1 MATAP
6 FRIAVP
12 RAVEVSAA
20 LEPVYNNLTSL
31 ALLNTAERQST
42 ATTWVAQA
50 TGDGPENRRANR
62 LVWIPEMV
70 AALTAEERHRNRLV
84 FEALGEAL
92 TTEQDWP
99 DFAAYLD
106 DLASQEPVVLRD
118 RMFARMLRQ
127 LPSTVKASV
136 LLADADAYIDA
147 VETLYPDEPIDREL
161 QIEAHT
167 LLNDP
172 AGMQQ
177 LIVTHLR
184 EMWSTRLADEWK
196 HNSMLLA
203 RLVTMLRRRGL
214 PVGSAAEVIRAF
226 VGRDLPSNSSMLL
239 AGVEQI
245 IFVPSAHVGLY
256 ASKFGTENTLWVFV
270 NTTVIMGW
278 TLRQAPVGRPEL
290 LTRLSTLADETRLRI
305 LELLARHDELYA
317 QEIMAQLD
325 LTQSS
330 ASRHLNQLRSL
341 GFIVERRGEGAS
353 KLYQLNRPQFDWTFR
368 AIEQLLA
375 GESVAL
381 DHLAQ
386 PDRPDEIRNFLDRN
400 GRIESWPAKRKAQ
413 QVLLRYLVERFEL
426 GQRYSEREV
435 NAVLNEW
442 HTFDDPATLRRDMY
456 DERLL
461 DRTRDGMQY
470 WRVTESTSS

>member
-1 MATAP
+1 MVTAP
-6 FRIAVP
+6 FRSAVP
-12 RAVEVSAA
+12 NVVEVSTA

-31 ALLNTAERQST
+31 SLLTMAERLST

-50 TGDGPENRRANR
+50 TEGGPENRRANR
-62 LVWIPEMV
+62 LVWILET
-70 AALTAEERHRNRLV
+70 AALLTAEERHRNRLV

-92 TTEQDWP
+92 ITEQDWP

-106 DLASQEPVVLRD
+106 DLAAQEPVVLRD
-118 RMFARMLRQ
+118 RMLAPMLRQ
-127 LPSTVKASV
+127 LPSTVNPAA
-136 LLADADAYIDA
+136 LLADADAYIEA
-147 VETLYPDEPIDREL
+147 VETLYPGEPIDREL
-161 QIEAHT
+161 QIEAQI

-172 AGMQQ
+172 AGMQH
-177 LIVTHLR
+177 LIVKHLR
-184 EMWSTRLADEWK
+184 QMWSTRLADEWK
-196 HNSMLLA
+196 RNSMLLSGM
-203 RLVTMLRRRGL
+203 VTMLRRRGL
-214 PVGSAAEVIRAF
+214 PTGSAAEVIRAF

-239 AGVEQI
+239 AGVERI

-256 ASKFGTENTLWVFV
+256 ASKFGTEDTLWVFV

-290 LTRLSTLADETRLRI
+290 LARLSTLADETRLRI

-317 QEIMAQLD
+317 QEIMAQLE

-330 ASRHLNQLRSL
+330 ASRHLNQLRGL

-375 GESVAL
+375 GDSAVEQLV
-381 DHLAQ
+381 Q
-386 PDRPDEIRNFLDRN
+386 PDRPDEIRNFLDRD
-400 GRIESWPAKRKAQ
+400 GRVESWPAKRKAQ
-413 QVLLRYLVERFEL
+413 QVLLRYLAERFEP
-426 GQRYSEREV
+426 GRRYSEREV
-435 NAVLNEW
+435 NALLNEW

-470 WRVTESTSS
+470 WRVTESTPG